1 MKKICFYFQ
10 IHQPYRLKRY
20 RFFNIG
26 RDHYYYDDFSNED
39 ILQQI
44 AARSYV
50 PANKMLLDLIKST
63 NGEFRFAISVS
74 GVALDQMEIHAPE
87 VIDGLKQL
95 SRTGA
100 VEFLAETYSHSLS
113 SLVDPIEF
121 QDQVRRQAE
130 KIKLLFDQEPKVL
143 RNTEMIYSDDI
154 ADLAYSMGYTKMIS
168 EGAKHVLSW
177 RSPNFVYKSENQP
190 NLKLLL
196 RNTQFSDDI
205 SLRFADYTW
214 KEYPLTA
221 DKYMSWIAAT
231 SPEEEVFNLF
241 MNYETFGN
249 LQPSHSGIFEFMKAL
264 PKFAKDKGI
273 SFATPSEIMDIYKP
287 VGTISVP
294 SAISWADEE
303 RDLSRWLGNTLQ
315 RSAFNSLYEVSERVR
330 MTNDR
335 RLKQDWS
342 YLQTSD
348 HFYYMS
354 TKHFY
359 DGSNHSQFSPYQSPY
374 DAFNNYMNVLSDFI
388 ERVKSQYPD
397 TVDNEELN
405 SLLTTIHNQEFEIK
419 KLQSEL
425 NKVLSENEAM
435 LVKKK
440 SKPKASNNKGNDN
453 KAKK

>member
-50 PANKMLLDLIKST
+50 PANKMLLDLINAT

-121 QDQVRRQAE
+121 QKQVKRQAE

-143 RNTEMIYSDDI
+143 RNTELIYSDDI

-168 EGAKHVLSW
+168 EGAKSILSW

-205 SLRFADYTW
+205 SLRFSDYTW

-241 MNYETFGN
+241 MNYETLGN
-249 LQPSHSGIFEFMKAL
+249 LQPSHSGIFEFVKAL

-273 SFATPSEIMDIYKP
+273 GFATPSEIMDLHKP

-294 SAISWADEE
+294 SPISWADEE

-315 RSAFNSLYEVSERVR
+315 RSAFNTLYEVSERVR

-359 DGSNHSQFSPYQSPY
+359 DGSNHSLFSPYQSPY

-388 ERVKSQYPD
+388 ERVKAQYPD

-405 SLLTTIHNQEFEIK
+405 SLLTTIHNQELEIK

-425 NKVLSENEAM
+425 NKVLSDNEAM

-440 SKPKASNNKGNDN
+440 SKPKISNVKE
-453 KAKK
+453 KK